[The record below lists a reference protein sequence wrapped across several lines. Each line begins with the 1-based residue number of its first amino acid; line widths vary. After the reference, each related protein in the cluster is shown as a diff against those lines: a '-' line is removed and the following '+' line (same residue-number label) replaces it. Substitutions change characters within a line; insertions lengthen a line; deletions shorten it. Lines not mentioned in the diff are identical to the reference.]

1 MGAAHKL
8 NFPQTVAI
16 NRSVAELT
24 GLKLREGARMGKRE
38 VHVIFGGA
46 PCKSFPLLGK
56 RAWDAE
62 LKPPTPAKR
71 SVLIGRV
78 IFPVLSLRDSRV
90 YFVPNNLSPASP
102 NPGTM

>member
-56 RAWDAE
+56 RA
-62 LKPPTPAKR
+62 
-71 SVLIGRV
+71 
-78 IFPVLSLRDSRV
+78 
-90 YFVPNNLSPASP
+90 
-102 NPGTM
+102 